1 MSSKPLRIAVLS
13 LLAIIIISGL
23 LLFYFKGISPTQ
35 KQVDQFKTKIA
46 SDKLVLAA
54 LQENVKQQEMHEVDT
69 LMLQRM
75 VPMDRFVDQL
85 IQDFKAQETLSNSLI
100 TEIKLTYSE
109 TTLSEV
115 LKQVTGATEFEAK
128 NTEVEVKDTEAD
140 AKNAEDTGK
149 ERGVS
154 VDPEVFSV
162 NLKMKL
168 HSPTYENLR
177 KFINGVESVDRV
189 IRADSL
195 EFSRKGES
203 KDEYN
208 LSLTVYYAPQFK
220 GLDLKELLP
229 KPIFPGPSG
238 KKNPFN
244 VRVPT
249 TPTEQ

>member
-1 MSSKPLRIAVLS
+1 MNSKPLRVAVLS
-13 LLAIIIISGL
+13 LLAIVIISGL

-54 LQENVKQQEMHEVDT
+54 LQESVQQQELHKVDT
-69 LMLQRM
+69 LELQRM
-75 VPMDRFVDQL
+75 VPLDDYIDQL
-85 IQDFKAQETLSNSLI
+85 IQDFKTQETLSNSLI
-100 TEIKLTYSE
+100 TEIQLTYSE
-109 TTLSEV
+109 TTLSET
-115 LKQVTGATEFEAK
+115 LQQVTGATEGEAN
-128 NTEVEVKDTEAD
+128 NTEANAAD
-140 AKNAEDTGK
+140 GN
-149 ERGVS
+149 VP
-154 VDPEVFSV
+154 VNPQVNSV
-162 NLKMKL
+162 NLNMTFK
-168 HSPTYENLR
+168 SPTYENLR
-177 KFINGVESVDRV
+177 KFINGIESLERV
-189 IRADSL
+189 VRADSL
-195 EFSRKGES
+195 EFSRRGES

-249 TPTEQ
+249 IPTEQ